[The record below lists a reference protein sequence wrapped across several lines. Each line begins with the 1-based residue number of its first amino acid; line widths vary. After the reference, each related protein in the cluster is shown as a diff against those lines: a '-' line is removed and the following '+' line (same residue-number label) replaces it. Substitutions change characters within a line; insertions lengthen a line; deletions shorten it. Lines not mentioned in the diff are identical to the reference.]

1 MRSDN
6 SIKDM
11 IFEELERE
19 TCDDAYILSFS
30 ERDVYFNEGI
40 MYAKRIISKYMKQG
54 HWIQVSDPDDNDNV
68 KCKCSVC
75 EAREIMSKSELENNE
90 VHYCWRCGSYM
101 YFTRREIDD

>member
-1 MRSDN
+1 MLSDK

-19 TCDDAYILSFS
+19 TCDDVDILACS
-30 ERDVYFNEGI
+30 ESDMHFNKGI
-40 MYAKRIISKYMKQG
+40 AYAKRAISKYMKHG
-54 HWIQVSDPDDNDNV
+54 HWIKVSDPDDNDNV

-75 EAREIMSKSELENNE
+75 EARDTMSKKALENNE

-101 YFTRREIDD
+101 YLIRSCDK

>member
-1 MRSDN
+1 MDKKK

-19 TCDDAYILSFS
+19 TYDDVDILSCS
-30 ERDVYFNEGI
+30 ENDIYFNKGI
-40 MYAKRIISKYMKQG
+40 ACAKRAISKYMKQG
-54 HWIQVSDPDDNDNV
+54 RWIKVSDPDDNDNV

-75 EAREIMSKSELENNE
+75 EAQDEMSKNALENNE

-101 YFTRREIDD
+101 I